1 MQGSTIDLS
10 NIAYNTNR
18 YHLLGGSV
26 LFKRNS
32 LNSLQYATKGAS
44 QQILAQIFTGTNIYT
59 PHTPHTTVQG
69 KPIEE
74 HISWLQFHFRD
85 QRYLPLRGKMTLG
98 THIEGYY
105 SSRTLAQNYTATMMQ
120 AGSFTPT
127 PSTIFTYNT
136 AFRANQYIAA
146 GLKPIYALTP
156 YLQLRFEAYAFA
168 PILPILQ
175 NKEGKAYYGQPLS
188 TLAHLEEFSI
198 IGRFS
203 TLVISAYLNHNSASP
218 RNISAGV
225 SIGWYMFN
233 NRFIEQ

>member
-1 MQGSTIDLS
+1 
-10 NIAYNTNR
+10 
-18 YHLLGGSV
+18 
-26 LFKRNS
+26 
-32 LNSLQYATKGAS
+32 
-44 QQILAQIFTGTNIYT
+44 
-59 PHTPHTTVQG
+59 
-69 KPIEE
+69 
-74 HISWLQFHFRD
+74 
-85 QRYLPLRGKMTLG
+85 
-98 THIEGYY
+98 
-105 SSRTLAQNYTATMMQ
+105 MMQ

-188 TLAHLEEFSI
+188 ALSHLEEFSI
-198 IGRFS
+198 VGRFS

-218 RNISAGV
+218 RNINAGV